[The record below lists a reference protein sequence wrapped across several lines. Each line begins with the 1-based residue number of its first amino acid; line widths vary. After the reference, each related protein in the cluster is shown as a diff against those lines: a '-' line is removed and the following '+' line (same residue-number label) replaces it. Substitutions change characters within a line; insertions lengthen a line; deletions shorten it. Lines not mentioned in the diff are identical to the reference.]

1 MIINSN
7 AQYLINIKELI
18 DQLQYYNYYYFFSL
32 NFKYYVII
40 C

>member
-18 DQLQYYNYYYFFSL
+18 DQLQYYYFFSF